1 MKTKKNKKY
10 SINYKLINFYI
21 IQILFTRPFMIT
33 DISFLYPFLEIIDKV
48 LYFFYS
54 KVYTFERVVYKHATN
69 AKTKILFAP
78 TL

>member
-1 MKTKKNKKY
+1 
-10 SINYKLINFYI
+10 
-21 IQILFTRPFMIT
+21 MIT

-48 LYFFYS
+48 IYFFYS

-69 AKTKILFAP
+69 AKAKILFAT